1 MSESDSESRELY
13 IYVRARTPHG
23 ESGCVDVVLSR
34 TQYMYHSTALCRDG
48 VVVAHVVG
56 VSVLIDIVM
65 PLPTP

>member
-1 MSESDSESRELY
+1 MRVTVRVESY

-48 VVVAHVVG
+48 VVVARRRRVG
-56 VSVLIDIVM
+56 PHRHAS
-65 PLPTP
+65 P